1 VLRFRRLWPAPAEG
15 GLEDLLGDLRLW
27 DAAPPERPYVIA
39 NFVASVDGRAA
50 IDGRSV
56 ALGDAGDREVF
67 HFLRTQPD
75 AVLAGTGTLAAEP
88 YHRLAGR
95 PERRAAR
102 VARGLAADPLL
113 ATITRSG
120 NVPPVALADDPDSA
134 FAVLPGTPRAA
145 LRCLRDEHGV
155 RSVLCEGGPTLF
167 GALVADGLVDEL
179 FLTVSP
185 VLAGAA
191 GPHLLEGTEDGNAPL
206 TPLSVLV
213 RESFLFVR
221 YRLG

>member
-1 VLRFRRLWPAPAEG
+1 MLRFDRLWPDPGGG
-15 GLEDLLGDLRLW
+15 GLEDLIGDLRLGE
-27 DAAPPERPYVIA
+27 AAPAERPRVVA
-39 NFVASVDGRAA
+39 NFVASVDGRVTLG
-50 IDGRSV
+50 GRSV
-56 ALGDAGDREVF
+56 ALGDAGDREMF
-67 HFLRTQPD
+67 HFLRTQAD

-88 YHRLAGR
+88 YNRLAGR

-113 ATITRSG
+113 ATITRTG
-120 NVPPVALADDPDSA
+120 NVPPVALADDPDSSFVA
-134 FAVLPGTPRAA
+134 LTGTPRAA
-145 LRCLRDEHGV
+145 LRRLREEHGV

-185 VLAGAA
+185 VLAA
-191 GPHLLEGTEDGNAPL
+191 GDGPRLLEGELAGGPSL
-206 TPLSVLV
+206 TPLGVLV
-213 RESFLFVR
+213 RESFLFIR